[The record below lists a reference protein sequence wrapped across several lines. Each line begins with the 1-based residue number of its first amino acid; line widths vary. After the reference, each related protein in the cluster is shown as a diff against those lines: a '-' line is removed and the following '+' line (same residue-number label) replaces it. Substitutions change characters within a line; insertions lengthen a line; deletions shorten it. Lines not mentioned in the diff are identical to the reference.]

1 MNRLANKVALITGAG
16 RGIGAAIALAFA
28 REGAAVVLAEL
39 DLEMAQRT
47 AREIEAV
54 LDAGGMSGAAATVGT
69 GGDASDGKNGGKSG
83 GTNGGESDGKRPARV
98 LAVQTDVTQS
108 ASVQRAVSE
117 AERAFGA
124 VDVLVNNAG
133 INVFCDPLTM
143 TDDDWRRCFAVDL
156 DGVWNGCRAVLPG
169 MVERGAG
176 SIVNI
181 ASTHSFKIIPG
192 CFPYPVA
199 KHGVIGLTR
208 ALGIEYAPRNV
219 RVNAIAPGYIET
231 QLTHD
236 WWNGQTDPAAAK
248 QATLDLQPMKR
259 IGRPEEVA
267 MTAVFLASD
276 EATFINASC
285 ITVDGGRSALYHD

>member
-1 MNRLANKVALITGAG
+1 MNRLAGKVAMITGAG

-28 REGAAVVLAEL
+28 REGARVALAEL
-39 DLEMAQRT
+39 DVAT
-47 AREIEAV
+47 ASATAERIRRETGADVIAIE
-54 LDAGGMSGAAATVGT
+54 
-69 GGDASDGKNGGKSG
+69 
-83 GTNGGESDGKRPARV
+83 
-98 LAVQTDVTQS
+98 TDVTHS
-108 ASVQRAVSE
+108 ASVKESVARTE
-117 AERAFGA
+117 AALGPL
-124 VDVLVNNAG
+124 DVLVNNAG

-169 MVERGAG
+169 MVERERG

-181 ASTHSFKIIPG
+181 ASTHAFKIIPG

-208 ALGIEYAPRNV
+208 ALGIEYAPNNV

-231 QLTHD
+231 QLTLD
-236 WWNGQTDPAAAK
+236 WWDAQPDPAAAR

-259 IGRPEEVA
+259 IGQPHEVA

-276 EATFINASC
+276 EAPFVNASC

>member
-1 MNRLANKVALITGAG
+1 MNRLQDKVALVTGAG

-39 DLEMAQRT
+39 DLETAERT
-47 AREIEAV
+47 AQHIHTETSST
-54 LDAGGMSGAAATVGT
+54 GSG
-69 GGDASDGKNGGKSG
+69 
-83 GTNGGESDGKRPARV
+83 ARV

-108 ASVQRAVSE
+108 ASVQQAVSA
-117 AERAFGA
+117 AERAFGPL
-124 VDVLVNNAG
+124 DVLVNNAG

-143 TDDDWRRCFAVDL
+143 SDDDWRRCFAVDL

-169 MVERGAG
+169 MVERGRG

-208 ALGIEYAPRNV
+208 ALGIEYAPRSV

-231 QLTHD
+231 QLTRD
-236 WWNGQTDPAAAK
+236 WWDNQPDPAAAQ

-276 EATFINASC
+276 EAPFINASC
-285 ITVDGGRSALYHD
+285 ITIDGGRSALYHD

>member
-1 MNRLANKVALITGAG
+1 MTRLAGKVAMITGAG
-16 RGIGAAIALAFA
+16 RGIGAAIASAFV
-28 REGAAVVLAEL
+28 REGASVVLAEL
-39 DLEMAQRT
+39 DLELARAT
-47 AREIEAV
+47 AERI
-54 LDAGGMSGAAATVGT
+54 GS
-69 GGDASDGKNGGKSG
+69 KN
-83 GTNGGESDGKRPARV
+83 V

-108 ASVQRAVSE
+108 ASVQNAVKQAE
-117 AERAFGA
+117 AAFGP

-143 TDDDWRRCFAVDL
+143 SDDDWRRCFAVDL

-169 MVERGAG
+169 MVERGGG

-181 ASTHSFKIIPG
+181 ASTHSFQIIPG

-208 ALGIEYAPRNV
+208 ALGIEYAGRQV

-236 WWNGQTDPAAAK
+236 WWNEQADPAKAK

-259 IGRPEEVA
+259 IGQPEEVA

-276 EATFINASC
+276 EAPFINASC
-285 ITVDGGRSALYHD
+285 ITVDGGRSSLYHD

>member
-1 MNRLANKVALITGAG
+1 MNRLVDKVALITGAG
-16 RGIGAAIALAFA
+16 RGIGAAIAHAFA

-39 DLEMAQRT
+39 DLETAQHT
-47 AREIEAV
+47 AREIEAQCG
-54 LDAGGMSGAAATVGT
+54 LQPG
-69 GGDASDGKNGGKSG
+69 
-83 GTNGGESDGKRPARV
+83 ARV

-108 ASVQRAVSE
+108 ASVQHAVSE
-117 AERAFGA
+117 AEKAFGPLN
-124 VDVLVNNAG
+124 VLINNAG

-143 TDDDWRRCFAVDL
+143 SDDDWRRCFAVDL

-181 ASTHSFKIIPG
+181 ASTHAFKIIPG

-219 RVNAIAPGYIET
+219 RVNAIAPGYVET

-236 WWNGQTDPAAAK
+236 WWDAQPDPAAAQ

-259 IGRPEEVA
+259 IGRPQEVA

-276 EATFINASC
+276 EAPFINASC

>member
-1 MNRLANKVALITGAG
+1 MNRLAGKVALITGAG
-16 RGIGAAIALAFA
+16 RGIGAAIAHAFA

-39 DLEMAQRT
+39 DLETAQTT
-47 AREIEAV
+47 AQAIA
-54 LDAGGMSGAAATVGT
+54 AQPGARA
-69 GGDASDGKNGGKSG
+69 
-83 GTNGGESDGKRPARV
+83 

-108 ASVQRAVSE
+108 ASVQHAVSE
-117 AERAFGA
+117 AERAFGPL
-124 VDVLVNNAG
+124 DVLVNNAG

-156 DGVWNGCRAVLPG
+156 DGVWNGCRAALPG

-181 ASTHSFKIIPG
+181 ASTHAFKIIPG

-199 KHGVIGLTR
+199 KHGVLGLTR

-219 RVNAIAPGYIET
+219 RVNAIAPGYVET

-236 WWNGQTDPAAAK
+236 WWGAQDDPAAAR

-259 IGRPEEVA
+259 IGRPDEVA

-276 EATFINASC
+276 EAPFINASC

>member
-1 MNRLANKVALITGAG
+1 MNRLAGKVALVTGAG
-16 RGIGAAIALAFA
+16 RGIGAAIARAFA
-28 REGAAVVLAEL
+28 AEGAAVVLAEL
-39 DLEMAQRT
+39 DGATAVAT
-47 AREIEAV
+47 AREIANACE
-54 LDAGGMSGAAATVGT
+54 GART
-69 GGDASDGKNGGKSG
+69 
-83 GTNGGESDGKRPARV
+83 
-98 LAVQTDVTQS
+98 LAVQTDVTQP
-108 ASVQRAVSE
+108 ASLRAAVQE
-117 AERAFGA
+117 AQRAFGP

-133 INVFCDPLTM
+133 INVFADPLTM

-169 MVERGAG
+169 MVERCAG
-176 SIVNI
+176 SIINI
-181 ASTHSFKIIPG
+181 ASTHAFQIIPG

-208 ALGIEYAPRNV
+208 ALGIEYAPKNV

-236 WWNGQTDPAAAK
+236 WWNAQPDPEAARK
-248 QATLDLQPMKR
+248 ATLELPPMKR

-276 EATFINASC
+276 EAPFINASC
-285 ITVDGGRSALYHD
+285 ITIDGGRTALHHE

>member
-1 MNRLANKVALITGAG
+1 MKRLADKVTLITGAG
-16 RGIGAAIALAFA
+16 RGIGAAIAFAFA

-39 DLEMAQRT
+39 DIETAQQT
-47 AREIEAV
+47 AEQIKV
-54 LDAGGMSGAAATVGT
+54 QT
-69 GGDASDGKNGGKSG
+69 G
-83 GTNGGESDGKRPARV
+83 ARV

-108 ASVQRAVSE
+108 ASVQHAVSE
-117 AERAFGA
+117 GEQAFGA

-169 MVERGAG
+169 MVERGSG

-181 ASTHSFKIIPG
+181 ASTHAFKIIPG

-236 WWNGQTDPAAAK
+236 WWNEQADPAAAK
-248 QATLDLQPMKR
+248 QATLALQPMKR

-276 EATFINASC
+276 EAPFINATC
-285 ITVDGGRSALYHD
+285 ITVDGGRSAVYHD

>member
-1 MNRLANKVALITGAG
+1 MNRLAGKVALVTGAG
-16 RGIGAAIALAFA
+16 RGIGEAIAQAFA

-39 DLEMAQRT
+39 DLDAALSAAERIQAQT
-47 AREIEAV
+47 
-54 LDAGGMSGAAATVGT
+54 SG
-69 GGDASDGKNGGKSG
+69 
-83 GTNGGESDGKRPARV
+83 ARV
-98 LAVQTDVTQS
+98 LAVRTDVTQS
-108 ASVQRAVSE
+108 VSVCAARDE
-117 AERAFGA
+117 AERAFGPL
-124 VDVLVNNAG
+124 DVLVNNAG

-156 DGVWNGCRAVLPG
+156 DGVWNGCKAVLPG
-169 MVERGAG
+169 MVERGRG

-181 ASTHSFKIIPG
+181 ASTHSFQIIPG

-199 KHGVIGLTR
+199 KHGVLGLTR
-208 ALGIEYAPRNV
+208 ALGIEYAPRQV
-219 RVNAIAPGYIET
+219 RVNAIAPGYVET

-236 WWNGQTDPAAAK
+236 WWNGQRDPEAAR

-259 IGRPEEVA
+259 IARPDEIA

-276 EATFINASC
+276 EAPFINATC

>member
-1 MNRLANKVALITGAG
+1 MNRLAGKVALVTGAG
-16 RGIGAAIALAFA
+16 RGIGAAIARAFA
-28 REGAAVVLAEL
+28 GEGAAVLLAEL
-39 DLEMAQRT
+39 DT
-47 AREIEAV
+47 
-54 LDAGGMSGAAATVGT
+54 DAGEASRDAIQREHAGARMKAH
-69 GGDASDGKNGGKSG
+69 
-83 GTNGGESDGKRPARV
+83 R
-98 LAVQTDVTQS
+98 TDVTDA
-108 ASVQRAVSE
+108 ASVRDAVAA
-117 AERAFGA
+117 AEDAFGPI
-124 VDVLVNNAG
+124 DVLVNNAG

-169 MVERGAG
+169 MVERGRG

-181 ASTHSFKIIPG
+181 ASTHAFKIIPG

-208 ALGIEYAPRNV
+208 ALGIEYAARQV

-231 QLTHD
+231 QLTLD
-236 WWNGQTDPAAAK
+236 WWNAQPDPESARR
-248 QATLDLQPMKR
+248 ATLALQPMKR
-259 IGRPEEVA
+259 IGQPEEVA

-276 EATFINASC
+276 EAPFINASC

>member
-1 MNRLANKVALITGAG
+1 MNRLAGKVAMITGAG
-16 RGIGAAIALAFA
+16 RGIGAAIAHAFA

-39 DLEMAQRT
+39 DIGM
-47 AREIEAV
+47 ARET
-54 LDAGGMSGAAATVGT
+54 AGSIGSKA
-69 GGDASDGKNGGKSG
+69 
-83 GTNGGESDGKRPARV
+83 
-98 LAVQTDVTQS
+98 LAVETDVTQS
-108 ASVQRAVSE
+108 ASVKAAVEQAE
-117 AERAFGA
+117 AAFGPL
-124 VDVLVNNAG
+124 DILVNNAG

-143 TDDDWRRCFAVDL
+143 TDEDWRRCFAVDL

-208 ALGIEYAPRNV
+208 ALGIEYAPRQV

-236 WWNGQTDPAAAK
+236 WWNEQDDPAQAR

-276 EATFINASC
+276 EAPFINASC
-285 ITVDGGRSALYHD
+285 ITVDGGRSVLYHD

>member
-1 MNRLANKVALITGAG
+1 MNRLAGKVALITGAG
-16 RGIGAAIALAFA
+16 RGIGAAIAHAFA

-39 DLEMAQRT
+39 DIETAQQT
-47 AREIEAV
+47 AREIEAAV
-54 LDAGGMSGAAATVGT
+54 AGANGDASGSVSGASGT
-69 GGDASDGKNGGKSG
+69 GGTG
-83 GTNGGESDGKRPARV
+83 GTSRANNASAARV
-98 LAVQTDVTQS
+98 LAVRTDVTQS
-108 ASVQRAVSE
+108 ASVQHAVDE
-117 AERAFGA
+117 AQRAFGPL
-124 VDVLVNNAG
+124 DVLVNNAG

-143 TDDDWRRCFAVDL
+143 SDDDWRRCFAVDL
-156 DGVWNGCRAVLPG
+156 DGVWNGCRAALPG
-169 MVERGAG
+169 MVERGRG

-231 QLTHD
+231 QLTHE
-236 WWNGQTDPAAAK
+236 WWDNQPDPAAAQ

-276 EATFINASC
+276 EAPFINASC

>member
-1 MNRLANKVALITGAG
+1 MNRLTGKVALITGAG
-16 RGIGAAIALAFA
+16 RGIGAAIADTFA

-39 DLEMAQRT
+39 DLETAQRT
-47 AREIEAV
+47 AREIETRH
-54 LDAGGMSGAAATVGT
+54 S
-69 GGDASDGKNGGKSG
+69 
-83 GTNGGESDGKRPARV
+83 ARA

-108 ASVQRAVSE
+108 ASVQHAVSE
-117 AERAFGA
+117 AERAFGPL
-124 VDVLVNNAG
+124 DILVNNAG

-143 TDDDWRRCFAVDL
+143 TDEDWRRCFAVDL

-181 ASTHSFKIIPG
+181 ASTHAFKIIPG

-199 KHGVIGLTR
+199 KHGVLGLTR

-219 RVNAIAPGYIET
+219 RVNAIAPGYVET
-231 QLTHD
+231 QLTRD
-236 WWNGQTDPAAAK
+236 WWNAQPDPAAAQ
-248 QATLDLQPMKR
+248 QATLALQPMKR

-276 EATFINASC
+276 EAPFINASC

>member
-39 DLEMAQRT
+39 DKETAQRT
-47 AREIEAV
+47 AQEIEA
-54 LDAGGMSGAAATVGT
+54 ASGA
-69 GGDASDGKNGGKSG
+69 K
-83 GTNGGESDGKRPARV
+83 V
-98 LAVQTDVTQS
+98 LAVPTDVTQS
-108 ASVQRAVSE
+108 ASVQHAVSE
-117 AERAFGA
+117 AQRAFGQ

-181 ASTHSFKIIPG
+181 ASTHAFKIIPG

-236 WWNGQTDPAAAK
+236 WWNGQTDPAAAR

-276 EATFINASC
+276 EAPFINASC

>member
-1 MNRLANKVALITGAG
+1 MNRLAGKVTMVTGAG

-28 REGAAVVLAEL
+28 REGAAVALAEL
-39 DLEMAQRT
+39 DIDT
-47 AREIEAV
+47 ARATAERIESEV
-54 LDAGGMSGAAATVGT
+54 GG
-69 GGDASDGKNGGKSG
+69 
-83 GTNGGESDGKRPARV
+83 ARV
-98 LAVQTDVTQS
+98 LAVRTDVTQS
-108 ASVQRAVSE
+108 AQVKEAVEHVE
-117 AERAFGA
+117 ASLGP

-169 MVERGAG
+169 MVARGSG

-181 ASTHSFKIIPG
+181 ASTHAFKIIPG

-208 ALGIEYAPRNV
+208 ALGIEYAPNNV

-231 QLTHD
+231 QLTLD
-236 WWNGQTDPAAAK
+236 WWDSQADPKAARA
-248 QATLDLQPMKR
+248 ATLNLQPMKR
-259 IGRPEEVA
+259 IGQPQEVA

-276 EATFINASC
+276 EAPFINASC

>member
-1 MNRLANKVALITGAG
+1 MKRLAGKAAMITGAG

-28 REGAAVVLAEL
+28 REGASVVLAEL
-39 DLEMAQRT
+39 DIDTARRT
-47 AREIEAV
+47 ASHINAQ
-54 LDAGGMSGAAATVGT
+54 T
-69 GGDASDGKNGGKSG
+69 G
-83 GTNGGESDGKRPARV
+83 ARV
-98 LAVQTDVTQS
+98 LAVRTDVTQS
-108 ASVQRAVSE
+108 ASVQQAVRE
-117 AERAFGA
+117 AEQAFGA
-124 VDVLVNNAG
+124 LDALVNNAG

-181 ASTHSFKIIPG
+181 ASTHAFKIIPG

-231 QLTHD
+231 QLTQD
-236 WWNGQTDPAAAK
+236 WWNQQADPAAAR

-276 EATFINASC
+276 EAPFINASC

>member
-1 MNRLANKVALITGAG
+1 MKRLAGKVALVTGAG
-16 RGIGAAIALAFA
+16 RGIGAAIAHAFA

-39 DLEMAQRT
+39 DIETAQQT
-47 AREIEAV
+47 AEHIK
-54 LDAGGMSGAAATVGT
+54 LQT
-69 GGDASDGKNGGKSG
+69 G
-83 GTNGGESDGKRPARV
+83 ARV
-98 LAVQTDVTQS
+98 LAVSTDVTQA
-108 ASVQRAVSE
+108 ASVQHAVSE
-117 AERAFGA
+117 AERAFGS

-236 WWNGQTDPAAAK
+236 WWNEQADPAAAQ

-276 EATFINASC
+276 EAPFINATC

>member
-1 MNRLANKVALITGAG
+1 MNRLNGKVAIVTGAG
-16 RGIGAAIALAFA
+16 RGIGAAITRAFA
-28 REGAAVVLAEL
+28 AEGAAVVLAEL
-39 DLEMAQRT
+39 DGASAEAT
-47 AREIEAV
+47 AREIAQ
-54 LDAGGMSGAAATVGT
+54 AQPGART
-69 GGDASDGKNGGKSG
+69 
-83 GTNGGESDGKRPARV
+83 
-98 LAVQTDVTQS
+98 LAVSTDVTQ
-108 ASVQRAVSE
+108 ATSVQAAVAA
-117 AERAFGA
+117 AERAFGP

-133 INVFCDPLTM
+133 INVFADPLTM

-169 MVERGAG
+169 MVERRAG

-181 ASTHSFKIIPG
+181 ASTHAFQIIPG

-208 ALGIEYAPRNV
+208 ALGIEYAPKNV

-236 WWNGQTDPAAAK
+236 WWNAQPDPEAARR
-248 QATLDLQPMKR
+248 ATLELPPMKR

-276 EATFINASC
+276 EAPFINASC
-285 ITVDGGRSALYHD
+285 ITIDGGRTALHHE

>member
-1 MNRLANKVALITGAG
+1 MNRLAGKAALVTGAG

-39 DLEMAQRT
+39 DLDTAQRT
-47 AREIEAV
+47 AAQIEAQ
-54 LDAGGMSGAAATVGT
+54 T
-69 GGDASDGKNGGKSG
+69 G
-83 GTNGGESDGKRPARV
+83 ARV
-98 LAVQTDVTQS
+98 LAVQTDVTQA
-108 ASVQRAVSE
+108 ASVRNAVSE
-117 AERAFGA
+117 GERAFGA
-124 VDVLVNNAG
+124 LDILVNNAG

-143 TDDDWRRCFAVDL
+143 TDADWRRCFAVDL

-169 MVERGAG
+169 MLERGAG

-181 ASTHSFKIIPG
+181 ASTHAFKIIPG

-236 WWNGQTDPAAAK
+236 WWNEQPDPAAAK

-259 IGRPEEVA
+259 IGTPEEVA

-276 EATFINASC
+276 EAPFINASC

>member
-1 MNRLANKVALITGAG
+1 MNRLAHKVALVTGAG

-39 DLEMAQRT
+39 DAELAHASAAHIE
-47 AREIEAV
+47 RE
-54 LDAGGMSGAAATVGT
+54 T
-69 GGDASDGKNGGKSG
+69 GSQ
-83 GTNGGESDGKRPARV
+83 RV

-108 ASVQRAVSE
+108 TSLDHAV
-117 AERAFGA
+117 AQAQAAFGA
-124 VDVLVNNAG
+124 IDVLVNNAG
-133 INVFCDPLTM
+133 INVFSDPLTM
-143 TDDDWRRCFAVDL
+143 SEDDWRRCFAVDL

-181 ASTHSFKIIPG
+181 ASTHSFQIIPG

-199 KHGVIGLTR
+199 KHAVLGLTR
-208 ALGIEYAPRNV
+208 ALGVEYAPRNV

-236 WWNGQTDPAAAK
+236 EWNAQPDPAAARR
-248 QATLDLQPMKR
+248 ATLALPPMKR

-276 EATFINASC
+276 EAPFINASC
-285 ITVDGGRSALYHD
+285 ITIDGGRTALYHD